1 MKQIDIDKLWD
12 KFYDWLIATGPKIIL
27 AIVVFLIGQWLIR
40 LVRRKMMSNMQRKS
54 MNPSLQPFLRSLVYG
69 ILQILLILLVIQVA
83 GYPLTIFATL
93 VGALGVAAGLAL
105 SGTLQNFTSG
115 ILILIMKP
123 YTVGDNIIAQGQEGT
138 VSDIRV
144 FYTTLTTYDNRTVI
158 IPNSKLSNE
167 LIINLSAEGKRR
179 LDIEIK
185 LPFTVDYKQAE
196 SIIRDLLEKTEA
208 VKKDPAPR
216 IGVSTI
222 EPDGYKLILNA
233 WIEAH
238 GFHDVRLKLQEA
250 IIDQLKQQGIKLP
263 GL

>member
-1 MKQIDIDKLWD
+1 MKIDVDKLWD
-12 KFYDWLIATGPKIIL
+12 KFYDWLIFTGPKLIL

-40 LVRRKMMSNMQRKS
+40 FVRKRMTGSMQRRS
-54 MNPSLQPFLRSLVYG
+54 LNPSLQPFLRSLVFG

-138 VSDIRV
+138 VTDIRV

-167 LIINLSAEGKRR
+167 LIVNLSAEGKRR

-185 LPFTVDYKQAE
+185 LPFTVDFKQTE
-196 SIIRDLLEKTEA
+196 GILRSLIDSTKTI
-208 VKKDPAPR
+208 KKDPAPR
-216 IGVSTI
+216 IGVSSI

-233 WIEAH
+233 WVEAH
-238 GFHDVRLKLQEA
+238 GFHDVRLKLQEEV
-250 IIDQLKQQGIKLP
+250 IEHLKQQGVKLP